1 MNEVWER
8 NIYWILQISFD
19 KLFANGT
26 TTICLFYIHSTI
38 SKPNQRDTGIKKKE
52 IYSVSQYKHKN

>member
-26 TTICLFYIHSTI
+26 TICLFYRHSTI
-38 SKPNQRDTGIKKKE
+38 SKPNQRDTGIKKKG
-52 IYSVSQYKHKN
+52 IYSVSQ